1 MIGASIY
8 GFVDLKN
15 NSHKKEFKSLYKTE
29 TPQAPAV
36 KEEEKHTG
44 PMTVATE
51 ETADPVPAKKKA
63 KKVEAPQTTKSLKP
77 VPAADRPETS
87 TVKNIEE
94 TFVGENLDPSNDV
107 DKKLLKKKKRLSTK
121 LFSRAPIREE
131 EISLDAEVPAKE
143 VKKVKSN
150 D

>member
-15 NSHKKEFKSLYKTE
+15 NSHKKEFKNLYKAE
-29 TPQAPAV
+29 TPASPAV
-36 KEEEKHTG
+36 TEESKNTRPATVAVEKTTGPVKVKKMAKKEE
-44 PMTVATE
+44 
-51 ETADPVPAKKKA
+51 
-63 KKVEAPQTTKSLKP
+63 APKTTKSLKP